1 MRVVVLGDIG
11 QSVYHVGDEAMA
23 HAVVDELQARGVS
36 DIVLLSRNP
45 EQSARLYDTSAVKT
59 LEFPWPPHR
68 RETYLKEIR
77 AVLAGDLDALP
88 AGDQVHAL
96 IKTVGES
103 DGVVIAGGGNMNS
116 PYGWLLYERAALGAI
131 AESLGK
137 PLVISGQTVG
147 PVLTGPDYDTAIELF
162 RSAALASVRESTS
175 LEMLNEAGLQTGLTL
190 DDASFLKASPE
201 GEGYLSAEPSYQPK
215 PGRPYLVASFAPG
228 TGAMDRN
235 DFNQRVADILDR
247 IAGPGSLDV
256 VMIPHMSRPG
266 NRDIDIETHADI
278 QRRMRAKNVT
288 VCGQFT
294 AEEAATLTTQAEFV
308 VASRYH
314 PIVFA
319 LGAGVPC
326 LALAVDYY
334 GEVRLGGALAN
345 WGLGHTMRSLRHVV
359 TPEFNEFVDELWRR
373 RRDIRDYL
381 NTISPSQAD
390 FQSAW
395 WDTVVETLKGATPV
409 APILDIPEPIFPEL
423 HSGEH
428 PEAAKLTANNEAH
441 IGHQS
446 VELYRLTH
454 ALEDTTGTLAAAEAE
469 RERLRQALED
479 MSSAISAVE
488 REVESL
494 QGRLG
499 KLNSSMLVR
508 IGRRLG
514 LLRA

>member
-45 EQSARLYDTSAVKT
+45 EQSAALYGTSAVKT

-77 AVLAGDLDALP
+77 AVLAGDEDALP
-88 AGDQVHAL
+88 AHDQVHAL
-96 IKTVGES
+96 IQAVSES

-131 AESLGK
+131 AEALGK
-137 PLVISGQTVG
+137 PCVISGQTVG

-175 LEMLNEAGLQTGLTL
+175 LEMLQDAGLQTGLTL
-190 DDASFLKASPE
+190 DDASFLKASPK
-201 GEGYLSAEPSYQPK
+201 GTDYLSAAPSYEPK

-228 TGAMDRN
+228 TGAMDR
-235 DFNQRVADILDR
+235 DEFNQRVADVLDR
-247 IAGPGSLDV
+247 IAAHNNLDV

-266 NRDIDIETHADI
+266 NRDIDIEMHADI
-278 QRRMRAKNVT
+278 RRRMRSNNVT

-294 AEEAATLTTQAEFV
+294 AEDAATLTAQAEFV

-345 WGLGHTMRSLRHVV
+345 WGLGHVLRSLRHLV
-359 TPEFNEFVDELWRR
+359 TPEFNDFADELWARR
-373 RRDIRDYL
+373 NDIRTYL
-381 NTISPSQAD
+381 NALSPAQSG
-390 FQSAW
+390 FQRAW
-395 WDTVVETLKGATPV
+395 WDAVVETLKGASANAPV
-409 APILDIPEPIFPEL
+409 LDLPQPVFPEL

-446 VELYRLTH
+446 VELYRLEH

-469 RERLRQALED
+469 RERLRVALED
-479 MSSAISAVE
+479 MSGAVSAVE
-488 REVESL
+488 TEVSQLGQQLGAL
-494 QGRLG
+494 QSSKVVRLA
-499 KLNSSMLVR
+499 
-508 IGRRLG
+508 RRLR
-514 LLRA
+514 LLRY

>member
-1 MRVVVLGDIG
+1 
-11 QSVYHVGDEAMA
+11 MA
-23 HAVVDELQARGVS
+23 HAVVDELQSRGVA
-36 DIVLLSRNP
+36 DIVVLSRNP
-45 EQSARLYDTSAVKT
+45 EQSSRLYGTAAANT

-77 AVLAGDLDALP
+77 AVLDGDLEALP
-88 AGDQVHAL
+88 ADDQVHAL

-131 AESLGK
+131 AEALEK

-147 PVLTGPDYDTAIELF
+147 PVLTGPDYDTAVELF

-175 LEMLNEAGLQTGLTL
+175 LEMLTEAGVQTGLTL
-190 DDASFLKASPE
+190 DDASFLEGRPE
-201 GEGYLSAEPSYQPK
+201 GTDYLSAAPSYQPE

-228 TGAMDRN
+228 TGAMARD
-235 DFNQRVADILDR
+235 DFNQRVAETLDR
-247 IAGPGSLDV
+247 LAGPGDLDV

-266 NRDIDIETHADI
+266 NRDIDIEMHADI
-278 QRRMRAKNVT
+278 QRRMRTKNVT

-294 AEEAATLTTQAEFV
+294 AEEAVALTARAEFV

-373 RRDIRDYL
+373 RGEIRDYL

-395 WDTVVETLKGATPV
+395 WDTIVETLKGATPT

-446 VELYRLTH
+446 VELYRLEH
-454 ALEDTTGTLAAAEAE
+454 ALEDTTGTLAAVEAE
-469 RERLRQALED
+469 RERLRVALEE
-479 MSSAISAVE
+479 MSGAVTAVE
-488 REVESL
+488 NEVSQLEQKLGALESSKVV
-494 QGRLG
+494 RLA
-499 KLNSSMLVR
+499 
-508 IGRRLG
+508 RRLG
-514 LLRA
+514 LLGS